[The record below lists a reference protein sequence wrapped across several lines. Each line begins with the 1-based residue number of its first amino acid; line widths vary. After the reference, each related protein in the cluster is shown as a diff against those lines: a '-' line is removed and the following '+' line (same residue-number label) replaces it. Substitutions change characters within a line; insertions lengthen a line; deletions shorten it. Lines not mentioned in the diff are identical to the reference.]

1 MRTGLVGKLE
11 ADSAWLQ
18 AASARPAVTSTM
30 PVRAARRT
38 SIVKQREVASMAR
51 SPSCGSFAD
60 RRPAV
65 AGRATGFDLVLCPL
79 PDGWHRRWTKANRNS
94 ARGHKI
100 LL

>member
-1 MRTGLVGKLE
+1 MRTGLVGKLD

-18 AASARPAVTSTM
+18 LARASPAITSAMAAP
-30 PVRAARRT
+30 AARRRA
-38 SIVKQREVASMAR
+38 ILWQRDVAFMAR
-51 SPSCGSFAD
+51 SPWCGSFAD

-65 AGRATGFDLVLCPL
+65 AGRATGLILVLCPL